1 MIFFNR
7 SYILRFSYWCLFLV
21 VVFGCGSG
29 HEQEVRTIDTGL
41 VQNPQD
47 VVFGDDTV
55 SATIFLY
62 ASYNCQY
69 CRYLFS
75 RTFPELKE
83 HYLDKGLVKVVVK
96 FVDFGEDPRTR
107 YALKAASCIYRYGTY
122 QKFHELLLA
131 DPAIVATEKF
141 RVLIDDIMAEN
152 PDIAE
157 CILSKVDDDFSNANL
172 EEFRK
177 YELTGTPTMVIN
189 QHVYN
194 GFVSFEKID
203 LILKKEF
210 EIK

>member
-1 MIFFNR
+1 MIFLNR
-7 SYILRFSYWCLFLV
+7 NYIIRLSCWCLLLV
-21 VVFGCGSG
+21 IVFGCGSG
-29 HEQEVRTIDTGL
+29 HEQEVRTIDANL

-47 VVFGDDTV
+47 VVFGNDTA

-75 RTFPELKE
+75 RTFPGLKE
-83 HYLDKGLVKVVVK
+83 TYLDKGLVKIVVK
-96 FVDFGEDPRTR
+96 FVDFGEDSQSR

-157 CILSKVDDDFSNANL
+157 CILSKVDDDFLNKNL
-172 EEFRK
+172 IEFRMHQF
-177 YELTGTPTMVIN
+177 TGTPTMVIN
-189 QHVYN
+189 QHVYT

-203 LILKKEF
+203 AILKKEF
-210 EIK
+210 EL